1 MKAGK
6 AFEILVQQ
14 ILLCAGFSQVVAD
27 GTYIFDDPAVGL
39 MIQGLAEAHNAD
51 VLLEPPVQTPFY
63 SRTRLL
69 VECKDYTRRV
79 GLNTIR
85 SALGLRE
92 DVNHFN
98 IVDRAELT
106 ARRKRKRNGL
116 TYAFERYSYQVAVA
130 SMSGFSIPG
139 QNFAAAY
146 RIPLI
151 EFNKM
156 PFWENFCKKIR
167 LASRGTLSHADI
179 SDDGIIEAANQV
191 GDRMAIA
198 ITSSGQMLFLYR
210 TEGDSN
216 RFEDEYSLHWE
227 SVDSP
232 WILRSGNLEYLFQ
245 LPDSIMQSWLENT
258 STELDK
264 KRSAINRKEQSF
276 ARMVVY
282 YREHG
287 LPAIKMISINQGL
300 LAEARSRL
308 KQL

>member
-6 AFEILVQQ
+6 AFEILVRQ
-14 ILLCAGFSQVVAD
+14 ILLCVGFSQVPVD
-27 GTYIFDDPAVGL
+27 GMYIFDKPAVGL

-69 VECKDYTRRV
+69 IECKDHTRKV

-98 IVDRAELT
+98 IVDIKELI
-106 ARRKRKRNGL
+106 ARRNQKRSYL
-116 TYAFERYSYQVAVA
+116 TYNFDRYTYQIAVA
-130 SMSGFSIPG
+130 SMSGFSIQG

-156 PFWENFCKKIR
+156 PFWEDFCKKSGFS
-167 LASRGTLSHADI
+167 LKKTLSQVEI
-179 SDDGIIEAANQV
+179 SEDEIIRTAKQI
-191 GDRMAIA
+191 GSRMAIA
-198 ITSSGQMLFLYR
+198 ITNSGQILFLYR
-210 TEGDSN
+210 VKGTLSQFGDY
-216 RFEDEYSLHWE
+216 YSLHWR

-232 WILRSGNLEYLFQ
+232 WILRSADQEYLFQ
-245 LPDSIMQSWLENT
+245 LPDDIMRNWLENT
-258 STELDK
+258 KTELDK
-264 KRSAINRKEQSF
+264 KHSAIDCKEQSLSN
-276 ARMVVY
+276 MVVY
-282 YREHG
+282 YREQG
-287 LPAIKMISINQGL
+287 LPTIKMISIDQGQ
-300 LAEARSRL
+300 LAEARSRFR
-308 KQL
+308 

>member
-6 AFEILVQQ
+6 AFEILVKQT
-14 ILLCAGFSQVVAD
+14 LLCAGFSQVPAD
-27 GTYIFDDPAVGL
+27 GMYIFDKPAVGL

-69 VECKDYTRRV
+69 IECKDHTRKV

-98 IVDRAELT
+98 IVDIKELT
-106 ARRKRKRNGL
+106 ARRNQKRNNL
-116 TYAFERYSYQVAVA
+116 TYNFDRYTYQIAIA
-130 SMSGFSIPG
+130 SMSGFSIQG

-156 PFWENFCKKIR
+156 PFWKDFCEQAGIF
-167 LASRGTLSHADI
+167 SEETLSQAEI
-179 SDDGIIEAANQV
+179 SEHEIIQV
-191 GDRMAIA
+191 AGQIGSRMAIA
-198 ITSSGQMLFLYR
+198 ITNSGQMLFLYR
-210 TEGDSN
+210 VNGMLNQFGDY
-216 RFEDEYSLHWE
+216 YSLHWR

-232 WILRSGNLEYLFQ
+232 WILRSADQEYLFQ
-245 LPDSIMQSWLENT
+245 LPDDIMKNWLENAK
-258 STELDK
+258 TELDR
-264 KRSAINRKEQSF
+264 KRSAIYCKEQSLSN
-276 ARMVVY
+276 MVVY
-282 YREHG
+282 YREQG
-287 LPAIKMISINQGL
+287 LPAIKMISIDQGQ
-300 LAEARSRL
+300 LAEARSRFR
-308 KQL
+308 

>member
-14 ILLCAGFSQVVAD
+14 ILLCVGFSQVPVD
-27 GTYIFDDPAVGL
+27 GMYIIDKPAVGL

-69 VECKDYTRRV
+69 IECKDHIRKV

-98 IVDRAELT
+98 IVDIKELI
-106 ARRKRKRNGL
+106 ARRNQKRNCL
-116 TYAFERYSYQVAVA
+116 TYNFDRYTYQIAVA
-130 SMSGFSIPG
+130 SMSGFSIQG

-156 PFWENFCKKIR
+156 PFWEDFCKKSGFS
-167 LASRGTLSHADI
+167 LKKTLSQVEI
-179 SDDGIIEAANQV
+179 SEDEIIRTAKQI
-191 GDRMAIA
+191 GSRMAIA
-198 ITSSGQMLFLYR
+198 ITNSGQILFLYR
-210 TEGDSN
+210 VKGTLSQFGDH
-216 RFEDEYSLHWE
+216 YSLHWR

-232 WILRSGNLEYLFQ
+232 WILRSADQEYLFQ
-245 LPDSIMQSWLENT
+245 LPDDIMRNWLENT
-258 STELDK
+258 KTELDK
-264 KRSAINRKEQSF
+264 KRSAIDCKEQSLSN
-276 ARMVVY
+276 MVVY
-282 YREHG
+282 YREQG
-287 LPAIKMISINQGL
+287 LPTIKMISIDQGQ
-300 LAEARSRL
+300 LAEARSRFR
-308 KQL
+308 